1 MKNKIIDATIEL
13 SNEIGIHR
21 ITTNHV
27 IDRLG
32 ISPGTFYYHF
42 KNKEEIIRK
51 IFERITSEF
60 DALFTGDLSSYGIGK
75 YAEIIHRIY
84 LLYYKYRSFYYDV
97 SMLLDRDEE
106 LEKRYRENYRL
117 KNEKLRSLTFMLE
130 EKGILKKF
138 NSAVERDC
146 YLENLWII
154 SDYRLSFL
162 RAAGETD
169 IEALIEKGVRS
180 YFMFMKPYFTAG
192 SSAEMQKIL
201 NI

>member
-1 MKNKIIDATIEL
+1 MKNKIIDAAMEL
-13 SNEIGIHR
+13 ADEIGIHR

-27 IDRLG
+27 IERLG

-42 KNKEEIIRK
+42 RNKEEIIRK
-51 IFERITSEF
+51 IFEKITSEF
-60 DALFTGDLSSYGIGK
+60 DELFSGDLSSYDISK

-106 LEKRYRENYRL
+106 LENKYRENYRL
-117 KNEKLRSLTFMLE
+117 KSEKLKSLTLLLE

-138 NSAVERDC
+138 NSVIERDC

-169 IEALIEKGVRS
+169 SGALIEKGVRS
-180 YFMFMKPYFTAG
+180 YFMFMKPYLTAV
-192 SSAEMQKIL
+192 SSAEMEKLL

>member
-13 SNEIGIHR
+13 ANEIGIHR

-27 IDRLG
+27 IEKLS

-42 KNKEEIIRK
+42 KNKEEIIRN
-51 IFERITSEF
+51 IFERITAEF
-60 DALFTGDLSSYGIGK
+60 DELFTGDLSSYGIGK
-75 YAEIIHRIY
+75 YGEIIHRIY

-117 KNEKLRSLTFMLE
+117 KNEKLVALTLLLE

-138 NSAVERDC
+138 DSPTERDC

-162 RAAGETD
+162 RASGETD
-169 IEALIEKGVRS
+169 SGTLIEKGVRS
-180 YFMFMKPYFTAG
+180 YFMFMKPYL
-192 SSAEMQKIL
+192 AEESRIEMETIL
-201 NI
+201 GI

>member
-1 MKNKIIDATIEL
+1 MKNKIIDAALEL
-13 SNEIGIHR
+13 ANEIGIHR
-21 ITTNHV
+21 ITTNHI

-51 IFERITSEF
+51 IFERITAEF
-60 DALFTGDLSSYGIGK
+60 DALFTGNQSSHSILV
-75 YAEIIHRIY
+75 YAQIIKNIY

-106 LEKRYRENYRL
+106 LEKMYRENYRL
-117 KNEKLRSLTFMLE
+117 KSEKLTALTLLLE
-130 EKGILKKF
+130 KNGILKKF
-138 NSAVERDC
+138 DSVPEREC

-154 SDYRLSFL
+154 SDYRLAFL
-162 RAAGETD
+162 KAAGETD
-169 IEALIEKGVRS
+169 PDALIEKGVKS
-180 YFMFMKPYFTAG
+180 YFMFMKPYLAAG
-192 SSAEMQKIL
+192 SSAQMEKIL

>member
-1 MKNKIIDATIEL
+1 MKNKIIDAALEL

-21 ITTNHV
+21 ITTNHI

-42 KNKEEIIRK
+42 KNKEEIIRR
-51 IFERITSEF
+51 IFERITAEF
-60 DALFTGDLSSYGIGK
+60 DELFTGDQSSYSILV
-75 YAEIIHRIY
+75 YAHIIKNIY

-106 LEKRYRENYRL
+106 LEKMYRDNYRL
-117 KNEKLRSLTFMLE
+117 KSEKLTALTLLLE

-138 NSAVERDC
+138 DSAPEREC

-154 SDYRLSFL
+154 SDYRLAFL
-162 RAAGETD
+162 KAAGETD
-169 IEALIEKGVRS
+169 PDALIDRGVMS
-180 YFMFMKPYFTAG
+180 YFMFMKPYLTEE
-192 SSAEMQKIL
+192 SRAEMGRIL
-201 NI
+201 TR

>member
-13 SNEIGIHR
+13 TNEIGIHR
-21 ITTNHV
+21 ITTNHI

-60 DALFTGDLSSYGIGK
+60 GELFAGDLSSYSIAK

-106 LEKRYRENYRL
+106 LEKRYRDNYRL
-117 KNEKLRSLTFMLE
+117 KSEKLKSLTLLLE

-138 NSAVERDC
+138 NSPVERDC

-169 IEALIEKGVRS
+169 PEALIEKGVRS
-180 YFMFMKPYFTAG
+180 YFMFMKPYLTAG

>member
-51 IFERITSEF
+51 IFERIASEF

-75 YAEIIHRIY
+75 Y
-84 LLYYKYRSFYYDV
+84 
-97 SMLLDRDEE
+97 DE
-106 LEKRYRENYRL
+106 
-117 KNEKLRSLTFMLE
+117 ST
-130 EKGILKKF
+130 
-138 NSAVERDC
+138 
-146 YLENLWII
+146 
-154 SDYRLSFL
+154 
-162 RAAGETD
+162 
-169 IEALIEKGVRS
+169 
-180 YFMFMKPYFTAG
+180 
-192 SSAEMQKIL
+192 
-201 NI
+201 